1 MIGLRE
7 LVQIKIKGGEE
18 MSQIILKVEG
28 MTCNHC
34 KMRTEKALQGVSGVE
49 SVKVDLVSKEAVVTG
64 DAERAKLV
72 KAVEDAGYSVVE

>member
-1 MIGLRE
+1 
-7 LVQIKIKGGEE
+7 

-49 SVKVDLVSKEAVVTG
+49 SVKVDLAGKEAVVTG
-64 DAERAKLV
+64 NAERAKLV
-72 KAVEDAGYSVVE
+72 KAVTDAGYSVVE